1 MKRPGVELHAVGP
14 ALDLPEVAMGVDH
27 VVAEEIED
35 DGPDSRA
42 FGEVVE
48 VGLEDVLDI
57 GQVGGDDTPDVA
69 RVAEDEGVWRG
80 VGEGVSYPVVES
92 VPVLKKLGRWP
103 SMQ

>member
-1 MKRPGVELHAVGP
+1 MLIMS
-14 ALDLPEVAMGVDH
+14 LP
-27 VVAEEIED
+27 EEIED
-35 DGPDSRA
+35 DGPDARA

-80 VGEGVSYPVVES
+80 VGEGVGYPVVES
-92 VPVLKKLGRWP
+92 VPVLEKLGEVAEHAVRLDVI
-103 SMQ
+103 MRTTTMLLVAVEFEGK